1 MTGYAPAVLAARRA
15 LWPWL
20 AVLMAGCS
28 TIHGVK
34 PVGKGVVRPELSFGG
49 PITEVY
55 GAPIP
60 IPLTQLGATYGVDDK
75 TDVHVAWHTS
85 AAAFYNLFGADAGA
99 SRELLTLSG
108 ARPRV
113 MADLTVLGFAG
124 DNEPGGAEGGFRLF
138 VQPTATASWDWGK
151 HRRET
156 TYIALTAM
164 FQPFPSARVVP
175 ALAIGSQFAFGRR
188 LSLTAEAKWIAFY
201 KSNVPV
207 VPTYYA
213 PGNIGALGFNL
224 GLGYAIGK
232 LGEPAVTAP
241 VDAAGAPP

>member
-1 MTGYAPAVLAARRA
+1 MLAPPVRSTPLVLSLGLAALA
-15 LWPWL
+15 LT
-20 AVLMAGCS
+20 GCS
-28 TIHGVK
+28 TVHGVK

-75 TDVHVAWHTS
+75 TDVHVAWHSS
-85 AAAFYNLFGADAGA
+85 AAAFYNLFGADVGA
-99 SRELLTLSG
+99 SRELVSWAG

-113 MADLTVLGFAG
+113 MADLTLLAFAG

-156 TYIALTAM
+156 TYVALTAM
-164 FQPFPSARVVP
+164 FQPFPSVHVVP
-175 ALAIGSQFAFGRR
+175 ALAVGNQWALGRR
-188 LSLTAEAKWIAFY
+188 LSLTTEVKWISFY
-201 KSNVPV
+201 KSNLPV

-213 PGNIGALGFNL
+213 PGNVGAIGFNL
-224 GLGYAIGK
+224 GLGYAIGR
-232 LGEPAVTAP
+232 LPEHSEASG
-241 VDAAGAPP
+241 AAQ